1 MSLENNNFRA
11 AFAHPQPAPALYG
24 TSLIKTAN
32 QKISFLSIF
41 HALGNKI
48 GACLC
53 LNPESDSKA
62 GWVFAFVLSA
72 YYYGSP
78 LYYPSPC
85 EVNPSRIKLLPLLI

>member
-1 MSLENNNFRA
+1 M
-11 AFAHPQPAPALYG
+11 HG

-72 YYYGSP
+72 IITV
-78 LYYPSPC
+78 LLC
-85 EVNPSRIKLLPLLI
+85 IILLPVKLILLGL